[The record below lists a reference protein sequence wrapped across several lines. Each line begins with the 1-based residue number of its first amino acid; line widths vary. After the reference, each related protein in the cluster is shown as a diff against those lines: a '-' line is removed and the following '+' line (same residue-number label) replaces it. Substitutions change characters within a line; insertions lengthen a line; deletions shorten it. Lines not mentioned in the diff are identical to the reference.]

1 MQRKKLVIFC
11 NDYAYFLAHRY
22 QMFETLPAE
31 GHEVVAWCGGPFP
44 DKAASLA
51 FPIRQYACDRYSFK
65 PLLDLLLLL
74 QMVIAL
80 IRERPDVVHTITMK
94 PNVYGS
100 MAVRLAGLI
109 AGRRPRLVMASP
121 GLGRMFS
128 GSPSGPLAAIRRKLI
143 IRVLRSGLCR
153 NNSGA
158 IFVNEEDRDV
168 WIGTG
173 IVPRDRTHVIAGTG
187 VDQTTFHSVTERAP
201 PPPLRILFGGRF
213 LRSKGV
219 LSFVEIARRAK
230 REDTQAEFL
239 VAGSHDPRDPDSVDP
254 EKLDLPNNIRFLGHI
269 ADMPALIATA
279 HAILLPTVYAEG
291 LPRILLEGAAMNS
304 VLVASDIAGCRRAV
318 IDGEN
323 GFILP
328 VSDNGV
334 DIALACEKIRY
345 LSENPDL
352 VVTMGGKSLAH
363 FEEHRFGIGSV
374 RDHVRDILFGETA

>member
-11 NDYAYFLAHRY
+11 NDYGYFLAHRY

-31 GHEVVAWCGGPFP
+31 GHEVVAWCGGSFP
-44 DKAASLA
+44 EKAASLA
-51 FPIRQYACDRYSFK
+51 FPIRHYACDRYSFR
-65 PLLDLLLLL
+65 PLLDLLLLV

-100 MAVRLAGLI
+100 VAVRLAGLI
-109 AGRRPRLVMASP
+109 SGRRPRLVMASP

-128 GSPSGPLAAIRRKLI
+128 GSPSGPRAASRRKLI
-143 IRVLRSGLCR
+143 VRVLRSGLSR
-153 NNSGA
+153 NNSRA
-158 IFVNEEDRDV
+158 IFENEEDRDV
-168 WIGTG
+168 WVGSG

-187 VDQTTFHSVTERAP
+187 VDQSTFHPVTDRAP
-201 PPPLRILFGGRF
+201 PPPLRILFGGRL

-230 REDTQAEFL
+230 REGKQAEFL

-254 EKLDLPNNIRFLGHI
+254 EKLDLPNNMSFLGHVS
-269 ADMPALIATA
+269 DMPALITTV

-291 LPRILLEGAAMNS
+291 LPRILLEGAAMNC
-304 VLVASDIAGCRRAV
+304 VLLASDIAGCRRAV

-328 VSDNGV
+328 VSNNGV
-334 DIALACEKIRY
+334 DIALACEKIRL

-352 VVTMGGKSLAH
+352 VATMSGKSLAH
-363 FEEHRFGIGSV
+363 FEENRFDTGSV
-374 RDHVRDILFGETA
+374 RTHVRDILFGEAA